1 MKVYKVL
8 VTFAVTLGI
17 YGGRET
23 SVSNTLI
30 ISMTFELFTDENVCQ
45 LDIPMQ
51 DGQSRHMHERL

>member
-1 MKVYKVL
+1 MKVCKVL

-17 YGGRET
+17 YEGRKT

-30 ISMTFELFTDENVCQ
+30 IGMTFELFTDENVCK

-51 DGQSRHMHERL
+51 DG